1 MFFEKKIDS
10 RSKKA
15 MAEFLV
21 KHYRYDTMGSW
32 NCATSYANCVKLNR
46 IGING
51 SQLVKAFDIIATDG
65 YWDEIRYPIR
75 DFEQETNKAYTIG
88 SNGRSGGY
96 LVLYSAEVYDPG
108 YKSTCSKCGQLNFQL
123 AHSEH
128 DKCGVCKSPRSN
140 LKAPLQWMR
149 TKSSGIDQDMEME
162 DFMDMS
168 LGELK
173 NKVEIVRLFDK
184 TCDDVREVFL
194 EIINDFMIVEET
206 VMVPKK
212 VRRLERLFE

>member
-1 MFFEKKIDS
+1 
-10 RSKKA
+10 
-15 MAEFLV
+15 
-21 KHYRYDTMGSW
+21 
-32 NCATSYANCVKLNR
+32 
-46 IGING
+46 
-51 SQLVKAFDIIATDG
+51 
-65 YWDEIRYPIR
+65 
-75 DFEQETNKAYTIG
+75 
-88 SNGRSGGY
+88 
-96 LVLYSAEVYDPG
+96 
-108 YKSTCSKCGQLNFQL
+108 
-123 AHSEH
+123 
-128 DKCGVCKSPRSN
+128 
-140 LKAPLQWMR
+140 MR

>member
-1 MFFEKKIDS
+1 
-10 RSKKA
+10 
-15 MAEFLV
+15 
-21 KHYRYDTMGSW
+21 
-32 NCATSYANCVKLNR
+32 
-46 IGING
+46 
-51 SQLVKAFDIIATDG
+51 
-65 YWDEIRYPIR
+65 
-75 DFEQETNKAYTIG
+75 
-88 SNGRSGGY
+88 
-96 LVLYSAEVYDPG
+96 
-108 YKSTCSKCGQLNFQL
+108 
-123 AHSEH
+123 
-128 DKCGVCKSPRSN
+128 
-140 LKAPLQWMR
+140 
-149 TKSSGIDQDMEME
+149 MEME

>member
-1 MFFEKKIDS
+1 
-10 RSKKA
+10 
-15 MAEFLV
+15 
-21 KHYRYDTMGSW
+21 
-32 NCATSYANCVKLNR
+32 
-46 IGING
+46 
-51 SQLVKAFDIIATDG
+51 
-65 YWDEIRYPIR
+65 
-75 DFEQETNKAYTIG
+75 
-88 SNGRSGGY
+88 
-96 LVLYSAEVYDPG
+96 
-108 YKSTCSKCGQLNFQL
+108 
-123 AHSEH
+123 
-128 DKCGVCKSPRSN
+128 
-140 LKAPLQWMR
+140 
-149 TKSSGIDQDMEME
+149 ME